1 MKITEVQAVNH
12 STPIGNLFSH
22 ERVISTFESDVLLEE
37 VLNHFSAYSTDV
49 VIIVDQALSI
59 GILTLKDMI
68 RAINDSNNL
77 SRPVKEF
84 MTAPL
89 HTFYSNMSIAD
100 VLDTMNDARYE
111 KIVVTHDTD
120 ELVGVIDRRHLLAL
134 CYTQLTPLIKHEYN
148 MIQSMMGL
156 VGEGERKLL
165 KMATTDTL
173 TGIGNRRLLEE
184 VFNAHQH
191 LGERYGINVYLL
203 MFDIDDFKSINDTFG
218 HNIGDAVLKTL
229 TEIVSK
235 SIRKSDIFIRWGGE
249 EFAIL
254 LRNSDSINVLKIAEQ
269 IRARIETH
277 CFEKNVHVT
286 CSFGLTSVN
295 IGDTLEGVIERADHA
310 LYQAKKDGKNTVR
323 AEIV

>member
-1 MKITEVQAVNH
+1 MITEALAVSH
-12 STPIGNLFSH
+12 STPIGNIFSH
-22 ERVISTFESDVLLEE
+22 GRQVHTFECDTVLGE
-37 VLNHFSAYSTDV
+37 VLHHFSTYAADV
-49 VIIVDQALSI
+49 VIIVDQGLPT

-68 RAINDSNNL
+68 RAVHGCNNL

-84 MTAPL
+84 MTAPM
-89 HTFYSNMSIAD
+89 HAFHFNMSIAD
-100 VLDTMNDARYE
+100 VLDAMNHTLYE
-111 KIVVTHDTD
+111 KIVVTHDAYG
-120 ELVGVIDRRHLLAL
+120 VIGVIDKRHLLAL

-191 LGERYGINVYLL
+191 LGERYGVNVYLL
-203 MFDIDDFKSINDTFG
+203 MFDIDDFKNINDTFG
-218 HNIGDAVLKTL
+218 HNIGDSVLKTL
-229 TEIVSK
+229 TDIVSK
-235 SIRKSDIFIRWGGE
+235 SIRKSDVFIRWGGE
-249 EFAIL
+249 EFAVL
-254 LRNSDSINVLKIAEQ
+254 LRNSDSVNGLKVAEQ

-295 IGDTLEGVIERADHA
+295 IGDTLEGVIERADKA

-323 AEIV
+323 SEIV